1 MKRNIF
7 TIGMMALVAFA
18 SCKKTNST
26 EPEKTTLQKV
36 QGKWNLFRSTSNT
49 WNPAGVLLYNSV
61 ELGEAGDSI
70 VFKPNSK
77 AYSYETGS
85 LVAIL
90 DYQVPND
97 STLVVDGDRYRINK
111 ITGTE
116 LNLFLRIVDS
126 DGRFELL
133 TELKK

>member
-1 MKRNIF
+1 MKYSVF
-7 TIGMMALVAFA
+7 AIGMMVLASFA

-36 QGKWNLFRSTSNT
+36 QGKWNVYRNTSNV
-49 WNPAGVLLYNSV
+49 WNPAGVLIYNKV
-61 ELGEAGDSI
+61 DQGQAGDSV
-70 VFKPNSK
+70 VFKSDSK
-77 AYSYETGS
+77 AYAYETGS

-97 STLVVDGDRYRINK
+97 SILVLDGDSHKINK

-116 LNLFLRIVDS
+116 LNLFLRIVDI